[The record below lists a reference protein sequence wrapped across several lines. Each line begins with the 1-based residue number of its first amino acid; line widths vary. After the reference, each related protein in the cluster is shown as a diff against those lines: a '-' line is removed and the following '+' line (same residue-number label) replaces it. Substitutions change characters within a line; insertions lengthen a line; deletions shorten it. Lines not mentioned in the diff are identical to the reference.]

1 MMQRFKEIMLSALKR
16 LVMKESVLFLIGG
29 FIYYIIEVLYRGYS
43 HWSMFILGGVC
54 FVIIGI
60 LNEFFKWEL
69 LFQYQCLIG
78 ATVITVLEFVTG
90 CIVNLWLGWNIWD
103 YSDMPMNIM
112 GQICLPFSAIW
123 FALSSIAIVVDDLI
137 RYFLFDEQF
146 PKYYFTKKK

>member
-29 FIYYIIEVLYRGYS
+29 FIYYIIEVLFRGYS

-137 RYFLFDEQF
+137 RYLLFDEQF